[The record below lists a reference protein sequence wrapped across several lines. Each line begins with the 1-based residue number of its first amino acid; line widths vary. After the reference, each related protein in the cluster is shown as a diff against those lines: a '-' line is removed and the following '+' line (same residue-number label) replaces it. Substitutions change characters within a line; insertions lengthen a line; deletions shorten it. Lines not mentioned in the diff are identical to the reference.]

1 MISRRDF
8 LGAAAAASSICAAGG
23 LGPLARA
30 AAGQALTQTEI
41 LRFDAAG
48 RATILFTA
56 DLHAQLLPLHF
67 RESSINLG
75 VGAAKGLPPHLAGAA
90 FRDWFKLA
98 ASGPEAFAF
107 TADDF
112 VELASVYGRMGGIDR
127 IATLI
132 NAVRTE
138 RGAENVLVLDGGDAL
153 QGSWSALQTQGQ
165 DMVEVMSAL
174 GTEAMTGHWE
184 FTYGA
189 ARVKQIAEAAP
200 FAFLAQNIRDIEWRE
215 PVFAARK
222 MFEKG
227 GVPIA
232 VIGQALPRA
241 GITNPRWMYPAWE
254 FGIREDDLQKEVEA
268 ARAAGAQV
276 VVLLSHSGYDLDRKL
291 ASRVR
296 GIDII
301 LTAHTHDAL
310 PALTRVGATA
320 LAAAGSHGK
329 FVARLDLDMRGG
341 RLADIRFK
349 LMPVFADAIAP
360 DPAMAALVTKLRAPF
375 VAELGKSCGNAQELL
390 TRRGTFNG
398 SFDDLICQAMLRER
412 DTEFALSPGFRWG
425 GALLPGDAV
434 TFEAITNAT
443 AITYPACYRTQMSG
457 AQIKALLEDVADNI
471 FHPDPYFQS
480 GGDMVRTGGFSY
492 AIDLSQSIGARISGM
507 THVKTGAPI
516 EASKTYTVSGWAS
529 LDEHVQGPPV
539 WEVVRDYV
547 KRDGAVV
554 LEPRAAVKVLGG

>member
-8 LGAAAAASSICAAGG
+8 LGAAAAASAICAAGG
-23 LGPLARA
+23 LGSLASA
-30 AAGQALTQTEI
+30 AAGQTLTQADI

-48 RATILFTA
+48 RATILYTA
-56 DLHAQLLPLHF
+56 DLHAQLMPLHF
-67 RESSINLG
+67 REPSVNPG
-75 VGAAKGLPPHLAGAA
+75 VGSARGLPPHLTGGAL
-90 FRDWFKLA
+90 RDWFKLA
-98 ASGPEAFAF
+98 AGGPEAFAF

-112 VELASVYGRMGGIDR
+112 IELARAYGRMGGVDR

-132 NAVRTE
+132 NAVRAA
-138 RGAENVLVLDGGDAL
+138 RGAANVLLLDGGDAL
-153 QGSWSALQTQGQ
+153 QGSWSALKTKGQ

-174 GTEAMTGHWE
+174 GVEAMTGHWE

-189 ARVKQIAEAAP
+189 NRVRQIAGTAP
-200 FAFLAQNIRDIEWRE
+200 FAFLAQNIRDTEWRE
-215 PVFAARK
+215 PVFAPQK

-227 GVPIA
+227 GVQIA

-241 GITNPRWMYPAWE
+241 GITNPRWMYPTWE
-254 FGIREDDLQKEVEA
+254 FGIREDGLQKEVEA

-291 ASRVR
+291 AARVR

-310 PALTRVGATA
+310 PAITRVGGTA
-320 LAAAGSHGK
+320 LVAAGSHGK
-329 FVARLDLDMRGG
+329 FVARLDLEMSNGK
-341 RLADIRFK
+341 LANIRFK

-360 DPAMAALVTKLRAPF
+360 DPAMAALVRTLRAPF
-375 VAELGKSCGNAQELL
+375 AAELGESCGEAQELL
-390 TRRGTFNG
+390 TRRGSFNG
-398 SFDDLICQAMLRER
+398 SFDDLICQAMMRGR
-412 DTEFALSPGFRWG
+412 DSEFALSPGFRWG

-443 AITYPACYRTQMSG
+443 AITYPACYRSEMTG
-457 AQIKALLEDVADNI
+457 AQIKTLLEDVADNI

-492 AIDLSQSIGARISGM
+492 AIDLSQPIGARISDM
-507 THVKTGAPI
+507 THLKTGAPL
-516 EASKTYTVSGWAS
+516 EASKTYRVSGWAS
-529 LDEHVQGPPV
+529 LDEHVEGPPV
-539 WEVVRDYV
+539 WDVARDYV
-547 KRDGAVV
+547 KREGAVIQ
-554 LEPRAAVKVLGG
+554 EPRATVKVKGV